1 MEAVSGTDAAG
12 GQILLFCARSSGD
25 YLLYC
30 RRFDLKKSIFAVC
43 DLEASYACN
52 LMDYLNE
59 KKMTPFEVQAFTNV
73 ESLQKFAREH
83 EIEILLISTR
93 AMCNEIRELPVNRT
107 IILSEGE
114 QLQDL
119 EEYPFVYKYQSSDQL
134 LSEVMEFYAA
144 DHPRLD
150 IPGSVRKTKIYGIYS
165 PIGRTRKTSFA
176 LALGEILAETKQ
188 VLYLNFEEFSG
199 FEELFDMKYRADIS
213 DLIYFARQKEGG
225 LIYRLNSMVQTFH
238 ELQYIPPA
246 LSPADIRDVSGR
258 EWIDFLQEVI
268 AFCDYDI
275 IILDL
280 SEQMDEMF
288 QILQLCD
295 RIYTPVQDDLI
306 SRAKLVQYEKLM
318 KMLELEEVLEKTR
331 KIKLPVQPLQKE
343 NGDLTQQLVWGEM
356 GNYVRRL
363 LWEEE

>member
-1 MEAVSGTDAAG
+1 M
-12 GQILLFCARSSGD
+12 
-25 YLLYC
+25 
-30 RRFDLKKSIFAVC
+30 KKSIFAVC

-59 KKMTPFEVQAFTNV
+59 KKTTPFEVQAFTNV
-73 ESLQKFAREH
+73 ESLRQFAKDH

-93 AMCNEIRELPVNRT
+93 AMCNEIRDLPISRT

-114 QLQDL
+114 QLSDL

-134 LSEVMEFYAA
+134 LAEVMEYY
-144 DHPRLD
+144 
-150 IPGSVRKTKIYGIYS
+150 SVGDPKPHIMGLQMGKTKIYGVYS

-199 FEELFDMKYRADIS
+199 FEELFGIKYKSDLS
-213 DLIYFARQKEGG
+213 DLIYFLREKEGG
-225 LIYRLNSMVQTFH
+225 LVYRLNSVIQTFH
-238 ELQYIPPA
+238 ELQYVPPA
-246 LSPADIRDVSGR
+246 LSPADLRDVSGE
-258 EWIDFLQEVI
+258 EWNRLLQEI
-268 AFCDYDI
+268 TGYCDYDV

-280 SEQMDEMF
+280 SEQVDELF
-288 QILQLCD
+288 QILAQCD
-295 RIYTPVQDDLI
+295 RIYMPIQEDLI
-306 SRAKLVQYEKLM
+306 SEAKIKQYEKLVG
-318 KMLELEEVLEKTR
+318 MLELDDVIAKTR
-331 KIKLPVQPLQKE
+331 KIRLPMQPLLRE

>member
-1 MEAVSGTDAAG
+1 M
-12 GQILLFCARSSGD
+12 
-25 YLLYC
+25 
-30 RRFDLKKSIFAVC
+30 KKSIFAVC